1 MLPKPSGLCA
11 VVAERSVRR
20 LCPACKAPAKQSQDL
35 LGLPVEHA
43 HVARGCDDCGQ
54 TGYDGRLV
62 LAELLLLDQEPL
74 GQAILARRDVHK
86 LEEAAFECGIIGR
99 WQRACQAVEQ
109 GLTSPGEVPRVPGL
123 SGPSLG
129 DGHQE

>member
-1 MLPKPSGLCA
+1 M
-11 VVAERSVRR
+11 R
-20 LCPACKAPAKQSQDL
+20 
-35 LGLPVEHA
+35 

-129 DGHQE
+129 MVIKNEGSRTQVSSARHSFVQTNKTQYASALTTSPPLIEPSAW